1 MKNVFFLFVNLIRQ
15 VLFCH
20 MNFQIGDE
28 FIFFKFKLLYWKWDH
43 LRNAIFI
50 TRIKVVEV
58 YKYTGKRFQLSI
70 SGSNFQKKKT
80 PTDIHGCICNTLKRE
95 GYTNITL
102 RTFTQVNDV
111 AYYIDITFLF
121 KDKKQRIVRSEN
133 AGFTEEVNLL
143 EIIET

>member
-1 MKNVFFLFVNLIRQ
+1 M
-15 VLFCH
+15 
-20 MNFQIGDE
+20 
-28 FIFFKFKLLYWKWDH
+28 YWKWDH

-70 SGSNFQKKKT
+70 SGSNFRKKKT
-80 PTDIHGCICNTLKRE
+80 PTDIHWCICNTLKRE

>member
-1 MKNVFFLFVNLIRQ
+1 MK
-15 VLFCH
+15 
-20 MNFQIGDE
+20 
-28 FIFFKFKLLYWKWDH
+28 FIKTL
-43 LRNAIFI
+43 
-50 TRIKVVEV
+50 ESV
-58 YKYTGKRFQLSI
+58 YQYQNPISI
-70 SGSNFQKKKT
+70 KKKT
-80 PTDIHGCICNTLKRE
+80 PTDIHWCICNTLKRE

-102 RTFTQVNDV
+102 RTFTQVNDA

>member
-1 MKNVFFLFVNLIRQ
+1 M
-15 VLFCH
+15 
-20 MNFQIGDE
+20 
-28 FIFFKFKLLYWKWDH
+28 
-43 LRNAIFI
+43 
-50 TRIKVVEV
+50 
-58 YKYTGKRFQLSI
+58 
-70 SGSNFQKKKT
+70 
-80 PTDIHGCICNTLKRE
+80 DIHWCICNTLKRE